1 MCAHAARGRTHTRA
15 PTYAPQA
22 NEGCVG
28 GFGVDEAVN
37 AAGGPELKD
46 ARRQLNGCATG
57 NAKVTPAFAHTG
69 TRWIIHAVGPVFR
82 TSRLKKNKT
91 EAELDEDLCAAYR
104 SALRCADEVGAETVG
119 FCLLSCGVFRGERD
133 LESVIEIGMRAVTG
147 ALVASCPGAAAVR
160 EVTFV
165 AYTDEEQRAATAV
178 CDRMFCGDSATC
190 RDSQRGST
198 TSMSCVGMGK
208 YQQL

>member
-1 MCAHAARGRTHTRA
+1 M
-15 PTYAPQA
+15 
-22 NEGCVG
+22 G

-37 AAGGPELKD
+37 AAGGPKLKD

-57 NAKVTPAFAHTG
+57 DAKVTPAFAHTG

-82 TSRLKKNKT
+82 ASRLKKNKT
-91 EAELDEDLCAAYR
+91 EAELDEDLRAAYR
-104 SALRCADEVGAETVG
+104 SALRCAEEVGAETVG

-147 ALVASCPGAAAVR
+147 ALVASCPGAAAHTVR

-178 CDRMFCGDSATC
+178 CDKMFSGDSATC
-190 RDSQRGST
+190 RDSEGGIGP

-208 YQQL
+208 